1 MEDEGEKRKSEDNN
15 DVFSEAAKKKQ
26 KEEMK
31 TEEVAEEEVE
41 EFFAILRRIQV
52 AVKYFSKDVDG
63 ASGSGGRKMTVD
75 IDRKCSDEIVGD
87 NEEKK
92 EKDDDQENKGFDEK
106 DDDQENKGFDLNM
119 DPCDPHDQNSSGEDS
134 STCKM
139 LLKASIGLNCCN

>member
-92 EKDDDQENKGFDEK
+92 EKDDDQENKGFD
-106 DDDQENKGFDLNM
+106 LNM